1 MDKKMYKA
9 MEEND
14 SYLKKG
20 MKDENEKVHKLAM
33 MKAAMKAAKKKPMMK
48 AKKGY

>member
-1 MDKKMYKA
+1 MDMENMKMMKDMDSKSYSEKGDKK
-9 MEEND
+9 
-14 SYLKKG
+14 
-20 MKDENEKVHKLAM
+20 HKLAM